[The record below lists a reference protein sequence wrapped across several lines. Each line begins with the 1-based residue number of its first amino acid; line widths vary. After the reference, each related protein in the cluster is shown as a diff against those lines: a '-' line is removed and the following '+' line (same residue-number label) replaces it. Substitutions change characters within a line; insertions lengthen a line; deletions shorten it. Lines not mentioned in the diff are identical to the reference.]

1 MRKYYQLNGLDPFD
15 FIPLTL
21 HISGGLEDPEFNE
34 FIDKYNIIN
43 QERIKNKSIDEKNIW
58 IVKPG

>member
-1 MRKYYQLNGLDPFD
+1 MRKYYKLNGLDPFD
-15 FIPLTL
+15 FIPLTF

-43 QERIKNKSIDEKNIW
+43 EERMRNKSIDEKNIW